1 MLDIEQKGEL
11 ERLLAEKVHRVSR
24 RRIDLFYPE
33 TGLLRREKYPK
44 HLAFFAAGKNFVER
58 CVCAAN
64 RIGKTEGIGGYE
76 TTCHLTGIYPD
87 WWEGKTFRHGVK
99 AWAAGSTNQ
108 TTRDILQKKLLG
120 PINKLGTGMIPG
132 DCVIDYKRKATSVP
146 DTIETVYI
154 KHISGDVSEL
164 VFKSYEQRRKAFEG
178 TEQDVI
184 LLDEEPP
191 LDIYSE
197 CQTRTMDVSGGRRES
212 GIIMLTFTP
221 LQGITDTVLQFM
233 PDGKVGDPRE
243 TGKFAIQATWDDAPH
258 LSDSEKKRLLAAY
271 PPHLR
276 DAKTKG
282 IPIVG
287 AGLIYPIREEDIL
300 VNDFPIP
307 DFWPRAYS
315 LDVGWNATATVWG
328 AWDKENDIIYL
339 YGEYKKGEE
348 LPLIHTEAI
357 KSRGDWI
364 PGVTDPH
371 AMDANQKDGISLY
384 KEYRDLGLVLT
395 PANNAVET
403 GIFKVWMGLS
413 LGKIKVFRSLVQ
425 WLSEFRLYHRNDKG
439 KIVKERDHLMD
450 NTRYLVMSGEGV
462 AITIPIEDYKMKKL
476 IELGVIVGQKEY
488 NPLFYGLS
496 TN

>member
-1 MLDIEQKGEL
+1 MLEREEKEEL
-11 ERLLAEKVHRVSR
+11 EKLLAEKVKRVSR
-24 RRIDLFYPE
+24 RRIETFYPA

-44 HLAFFAAGKNFVER
+44 HLAFFKAGKEFPER

-76 TTCHLTGIYPD
+76 ISCHLTGRYPD
-87 WWEGKTFRHGVK
+87 WWEGKVFRHGIK
-99 AWAAGSTNQ
+99 AWVAGSTNQ
-108 TTRDILQKKLLG
+108 TVRDILQKKLLG
-120 PINKLGTGMIPG
+120 PMSNIGTGMIPG

-146 DTIETVYI
+146 DTIETAYI
-154 KHISGDVSEL
+154 SHISGETSEL
-164 VFKSYEQRRKAFEG
+164 VLKSYEQRRKAFEG

-233 PDGKVGDPRE
+233 PDGKIGDSTK
-243 TGKFAIQATWDDAPH
+243 TGKFAIQPTWDDAPH
-258 LSDSEKKRLLAAY
+258 LTEKEKKRLLAAY

-287 AGLIYPIREEDIL
+287 AGLIYPIAEEDIL
-300 VNDFPIP
+300 VDDFPIP
-307 DFWPRAYS
+307 DFWPRAYA
-315 LDVGWNATATVWG
+315 LDVGWNATAAIWG
-328 AWDKENDIIYL
+328 AWDRESEVLYL
-339 YGEYKKGEE
+339 YSEYKKGEE
-348 LPLIHTEAI
+348 LPLIHVEAV
-357 KSRGDWI
+357 KSRGEWI

-384 KEYRDLGLVLT
+384 KEYKALGLELT

-403 GIFKVWMGLS
+403 GVFKVWMGLS
-413 LGKIKVFRSLVQ
+413 LGKIKVFKSLVQ
-425 WLSEFRLYHRNDKG
+425 WLAEFRLYHRNDKG
-439 KIVKERDHLMD
+439 KVVKERDHLMD
-450 NTRYLVMSGEGV
+450 NTRYLVMSGEKV
-462 AITIPIEDYKMKKL
+462 ATTIPVEDYKMKILLK
-476 IELGVIVGQKEY
+476 LGVAVEKEY
-488 NPLFYGLS
+488 NPLFYGLGQ
-496 TN
+496 N